1 MRHDPAL
8 LGLVIAK
15 KKPPEEGPPPFG
27 DEKSMAHAKP
37 GMPGA
42 AKPKIDIKIGDKPDD
57 EAAEGEQKDGS
68 SAHSDLDEIMG
79 GDPKVASAV
88 ANLLRALCSEEKAE
102 GDYGSGHDM
111 TGTEGM

>member
-27 DEKSMAHAKP
+27 DEKPMMHSKP
-37 GMPGA
+37 GMPS

-57 EAAEGEQKDGS
+57 GSEGEPKDGS

-88 ANLLRALCSEEKAE
+88 ANLLRALCDEEKAE
-102 GDYGSGHDM
+102 GDYGSGHEA